1 MAKDADVPNQSLINL
16 YLRDCVMKHR
26 KVQITWPSSKAC
38 QFVQAENSVGR
49 GYAPDGSCPH
59 QGDAPDLPGPLI
71 PLHAQ
76 HPPRRPHPRHPH
88 APWPHTPPPPQPPP
102 RKPPHTT
109 PPHATPT
116 PTPHHHQNY
125 QPPPTPHQNTKTE
138 RTLGRASERTKN

>member
-59 QGDAPDLPGPLI
+59 QGDAPDLRGPLL

-76 HPPRRPHPRHPH
+76 HRPCRHNPPRPQAPSPHPP
-88 APWPHTPPPPQPPP
+88 
-102 RKPPHTT
+102 
-109 PPHATPT
+109 
-116 PTPHHHQNY
+116 
-125 QPPPTPHQNTKTE
+125 PPPTPRTGTHRQNPPPAAPHIPTHNTPQKCQPPTPQINKQQKS
-138 RTLGRASERTKN
+138 RDG

>member
-59 QGDAPDLPGPLI
+59 QGDAPDLQGP
-71 PLHAQ
+71 PLPPHAQ
-76 HPPRRPHPRHPH
+76 HRPCPTKPRNPPAPR
-88 APWPHTPPPPQPPP
+88 PHTPPPPPPPP
-102 RKPPHTT
+102 RKPH
-109 PPHATPT
+109 
-116 PTPHHHQNY
+116 PTPHPHPTHITTPTTPKKKH
-125 QPPPTPHQNTKTE
+125 PPPLHTKKPTHQTTQQNKKKE
-138 RTLGRASERTKN
+138 

>member
-59 QGDAPDLPGPLI
+59 QGDAPALQGPLL
-71 PLHAQ
+71 PLH
-76 HPPRRPHPRHPH
+76 RPHPPCRHNPHHPH
-88 APWPHTPPPPQPPP
+88 APWPPTPPPPATPPRNPHKPPP
-102 RKPPHTT
+102 
-109 PPHATPT
+109 
-116 PTPHHHQNY
+116 
-125 QPPPTPHQNTKTE
+125 PPPQHPKRPLQGHSVSG
-138 RTLGRASERTKN
+138 TLDHDGAPILQKI

>member
-59 QGDAPDLPGPLI
+59 QGDAPDLQGPLL

-76 HPPRRPHPRHPH
+76 NRPCRHKPRNPQ
-88 APWPHTPPPPQPPP
+88 APWPHTPPHPEPRP
-102 RKPPHTT
+102 RKHPK
-109 PPHATPT
+109 TPT
-116 PTPHHHQNY
+116 PDPTEKHTPA
-125 QPPPTPHQNTKTE
+125 PPTPKRNSHSHSSSQK
-138 RTLGRASERTKN
+138 KNNKQPPTNN